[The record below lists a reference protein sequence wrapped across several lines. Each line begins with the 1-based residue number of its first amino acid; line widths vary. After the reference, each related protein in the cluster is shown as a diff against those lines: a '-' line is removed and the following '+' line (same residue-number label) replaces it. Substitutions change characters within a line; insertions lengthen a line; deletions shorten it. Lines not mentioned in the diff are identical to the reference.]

1 MRPNSIVAILALCAA
16 SGLHAETVERMV
28 LSRGG
33 VVLEVSAPASGI
45 VRIRMGRGKLPE
57 DASWAVPATRRSVRL
72 PLKVTRSAEQV
83 LLRTANIAARIDLRT
98 LRTDVLDGGG
108 RMLLADLAGR
118 AALSPEG
125 GFRMRGRMG
134 GDDHVFGLGDK
145 TGTFDRKGGAYTMW
159 NTDTYKFTQ
168 ATDPLYKTVP
178 FFLAVSD
185 RGQAHGLFLDN
196 TWRTTFDFGKTER
209 GVLSISGEGG
219 PVDYY
224 VMAGPA
230 PKDVLQQ
237 YARLTGPAPLMP
249 QWALGFQQSKW
260 SYKTDA
266 EVRAIARRLRSERL
280 PSDVIYMDIDYQD
293 RSRPF
298 TVNRQ
303 AFPHVRRLADDLRT
317 QGIRLVLITDPHIAN
332 APGQGYAAY
341 DSGAAQDLFLKL
353 PGGRYYSGDVWPGAA
368 VFPDFSRAQ
377 ARRWWGE
384 LYAGFVGDGVAGF
397 WNDMNEPSI
406 FNAPGKTMPL
416 DVVHRIE
423 SDDFAP
429 RSTSHAEMHNVYGQ
443 LNSRATYEGLLR
455 LQPDVRPFVLTRA
468 TYAGGQRYAATWTG
482 DNVSSWQHLKMG
494 MQQLVN
500 LGLSGFSYAGND
512 VGGYA
517 GERPSPELLTR
528 WFQLGAFMPLFRAHA
543 ETGRPDQEPWVGD
556 AAQVEIRR
564 RFISERYRLMPY
576 LYAAAEENSRS
587 GIPLLRPVFLNF
599 PSVLAHGDRL
609 GGSEDQFMIGG
620 DLLLAP
626 SPMLESPGDYNVEL
640 PGKGWYDYWTG
651 RRLDGTRLTVKPD
664 IAQLPVYVRPG
675 AIIPRQPL
683 VQSTAFIPEGRLELH
698 VYPGAGCQGDI
709 YADDGV
715 SLAYQRGS
723 YLRQRIRCEQTPS
736 GLKLLFEQREGSWK
750 PWWNG
755 MALYVHGWDA
765 EAAPQAY
772 AASGALATSVDREQN
787 AAVILA
793 PDLAGGMVEIDRQR
807 AVDAQGPPQPPAS
820 AL

>member
-1 MRPNSIVAILALCAA
+1 MRRSNAVALFALCAA
-16 SGLHAETVERMV
+16 GALHAETVDRMV

-33 VVLEVSAPASGI
+33 VVLEVTAPSSGI
-45 VRIRMGRGKLPE
+45 MRIRVGRGQLPE
-57 DASWAVPATRRSVRL
+57 DASWAVPAAKRGANL
-72 PLKVTRSAEQV
+72 PMSVTRGAEVVQ
-83 LLRTANIAARIDLRT
+83 LRAANIGARIDLRT
-98 LRTDVLDGGG
+98 LKADVLDGGG
-108 RMLLADLAGR
+108 KLLLADLAGR
-118 AALSPEG
+118 TAVSGEG
-125 GFRMRGRMG
+125 GFRMRGRLS

-145 TGTFDRKGGAYTMW
+145 IGTFDRKGGAYTMW
-159 NTDTYKFTQ
+159 NSDTYKFTQ
-168 ATDPLYKTVP
+168 ATDPLYKTIP
-178 FFLAVSD
+178 FFMTVSD
-185 RGQAHGLFLDN
+185 RGQAFGLFLDN

-230 PKDVLQQ
+230 PKDVLRQ
-237 YARLTGPAPLMP
+237 YAHLTGTPPLMP

-260 SYKTDA
+260 SYKSDA
-266 EVRAIARRLRSERL
+266 EVRAIAKRLRSERL

-298 TVNRQ
+298 TVNRE
-303 AFPHVRRLADDLRT
+303 AFPDLRKLASDLRGE
-317 QGIRLVLITDPHIAN
+317 GIRLVLITDPHIAK
-332 APGQGYAAY
+332 APGQDYAAY

-353 PGGRYYSGDVWPGAA
+353 PGGQYYAGDVWPGAA

-377 ARRWWGE
+377 ARRWWGD
-384 LYAGFVGDGVAGF
+384 LYAGFVGDGVTGF

-406 FNAPGKTMPL
+406 FNVPSKTMPL

-429 RSTSHAEMHNVYGQ
+429 RRASHAEMHNAYGQ
-443 LNSRATYEGLLR
+443 LNSRATYEGLAR

-494 MQQLVN
+494 VHQLLN
-500 LGLSGFSYAGND
+500 LGLSGFAYAGND

-517 GERPSPELLTR
+517 GERPSPEMLTR
-528 WFQLGAFMPLFRAHA
+528 WFQIGAFMPLFRAHA

-576 LYAAAEENSRS
+576 LYAAAEENSRT
-587 GIPLLRPVFLNF
+587 GMPLLRPVFLNF
-599 PSVLAHGDRL
+599 PSVLANGDRL
-609 GGSEDQFMIGG
+609 GGSEDQFMVGG
-620 DLLLAP
+620 DLLVAP
-626 SPMLESPGDYNVEL
+626 SPTLESPGDYKVEL
-640 PGKGWYDYWTG
+640 PGKSWYDYWTG
-651 RRLDGTRLTVKPD
+651 RRLDGKSETVKPD

-675 AIIPRQPL
+675 AILPKQPL

-698 VYPGAGCQGDI
+698 VYPGTDCRGEI

-715 SLAYQRGS
+715 SMAYKRGS
-723 YLRQRIRCEQTPS
+723 FLRQSIRCEESPS
-736 GLKLLFEQREGSWK
+736 GLRITFEQRDGGWQ
-750 PWWNG
+750 PWWDG
-755 MALYVHGWDA
+755 LALYVHGW
-765 EAAPQAY
+765 AADTPPQVRSAG
-772 AASGALATSVDREQN
+772 AALAASVDRAQS
-787 AAVILA
+787 AAVILM
-793 PDLAGGMVEIDRQR
+793 PDMVGGTVEISR
-807 AVDAQGPPQPPAS
+807 
-820 AL
+820 

>member
-1 MRPNSIVAILALCAA
+1 MRPSNALAVLALCAA
-16 SGLHAETVERMV
+16 GALHAETVERMV
-28 LSRGG
+28 LSHGG
-33 VVLEVSAPASGI
+33 VVLEVSAPGSGI
-45 VRIRMGRGKLPE
+45 VRVRMGRVKLPE
-57 DASWAVPATRRSVRL
+57 DASWAVPAAARHTRL
-72 PLKVTRSAEQV
+72 PLQVTRKGDAVQ
-83 LLRTANIAARIDLRT
+83 LAAANIGVRIDRRT
-98 LRTDVLDGGG
+98 LRTDVLDGSGKL
-108 RMLLADLAGR
+108 LLADLAGR
-118 AALSPEG
+118 DALLAEG
-125 GFRMRGRMG
+125 GFRMRGRLS
-134 GDDHVFGLGDK
+134 GDDHIFGLGDK
-145 TGTFDRKGGAYTMW
+145 AGTFDRKGGAYTMW
-159 NTDTYKFTQ
+159 NSDTYKFTQ
-168 ATDPLYKTVP
+168 ATDPLYKAIP
-178 FFLAVSD
+178 FFMSVSD
-185 RGQAHGLFLDN
+185 RGQAFGLFLDN
-196 TWRTTFDFGKTER
+196 TWRTSFDFGKAER
-209 GVLSISGEGG
+209 DVLSIGAEGG

-224 VMAGPA
+224 VLTGPA
-230 PKDVLQQ
+230 PKDVLRQ
-237 YARLTGPAPLMP
+237 YAQLTGTPPLMP

-266 EVRAIARRLRSERL
+266 EVRAIAQRLRKEQL
-280 PSDVIYMDIDYQD
+280 PADVIYMDIDYQE
-293 RSRPF
+293 RARPF
-298 TVNRQ
+298 TVNRA
-303 AFPHVRRLADDLRT
+303 AFPDMRQLASDLRG

-353 PGGRYYSGDVWPGAA
+353 PDGQYYSGDVWPGAA
-368 VFPDFSRAQ
+368 VFPDFSRAK

-406 FNAPGKTMPL
+406 FNVPSKTMPL

-429 RSTSHAEMHNVYGQ
+429 RRAIHAEMHNVYGQ
-443 LNSRATYEGLLR
+443 LNSRATYEGLAR
-455 LQPDVRPFVLTRA
+455 LQPGVRPFVLTRA

-482 DNVSSWQHLKMG
+482 DNVSSWQHLKLG

-500 LGLSGFSYAGND
+500 LGLSGFPYAGND

-556 AAQVEIRR
+556 SEHVDIRR

-576 LYAAAEENSRS
+576 LYATAEENSRT

-599 PSVLAHGDRL
+599 PAVLANGERL
-609 GGSEDQFMIGG
+609 GGTEDQFMVGG
-620 DLLLAP
+620 DLLVAP
-626 SPMLESPGDYNVEL
+626 SPTPESPGDYNVEL
-640 PGKGWYDYWTG
+640 PDKDWYDYWTG
-651 RRLDGTRLTVKPD
+651 RRLEDKRQAITPA

-675 AIIPRQPL
+675 AIIPKQPL

-698 VYPGAGCQGDI
+698 VYPGANCHGDI

-715 SLAYQRGS
+715 SMAYQRGS
-723 YLRQRIRCEQTPS
+723 FLRQRIRCEKSPS
-736 GLKLLFEQREGSWK
+736 GLKLLFERREGSWK

-765 EAAPQAY
+765 EAPPQAR
-772 AASGALATSVDREQN
+772 AAGAVLDASVDRAQS
-787 AAVILA
+787 AAMVLL
-793 PDLAGGMVEIDRQR
+793 PDMASGSVEIIR
-807 AVDAQGPPQPPAS
+807 
-820 AL
+820 

>member
-1 MRPNSIVAILALCAA
+1 MRPSNAVAILALFAA
-16 SGLHAETVERMV
+16 SALHAETVDRMV

-33 VVLEVSAPASGI
+33 VMLEVSAPAAGI
-45 VRIRMGRGKLPE
+45 MRIRMGRGALPE
-57 DASWAVPATRRSVRL
+57 DASWAVPAATRGARQPMKVKRSGETVHVDAADIR
-72 PLKVTRSAEQV
+72 
-83 LLRTANIAARIDLRT
+83 ARIDLRS
-98 LRTDVLDGGG
+98 LRTDVLDGSGKL
-108 RMLLADLAGR
+108 LLADLAGR
-118 AALSPEG
+118 SALPAEG
-125 GFRMRGRMG
+125 GFRLRGRLN
-134 GDDHVFGLGDK
+134 GDDHIFGLGDK
-145 TGTFDRKGGAYTMW
+145 TGSFDRKGGAYTMW
-159 NTDTYKFTQ
+159 NSDTYMFTQ
-168 ATDPLYKTVP
+168 ATDPLYKTIP
-178 FFLAVSD
+178 FFMTVSD
-185 RGQAHGLFLDN
+185 LGKAYGLFLDN
-196 TWRTTFDFGKTER
+196 TWRTNFDFGKAEQ
-209 GVLSISGEGG
+209 GVLTISGKDG

-237 YARLTGPAPLMP
+237 YARLTGTAPLMP

-266 EVRAIARRLRSERL
+266 EMRAIAQRLRSERL
-280 PSDVIYMDIDYQD
+280 PADVIYMDIDYQD
-293 RSRPF
+293 RARPF
-298 TVNRQ
+298 TVNRT
-303 AFPHVRRLADDLRT
+303 AFPSVRQLAGDLRK

-332 APGQGYAAY
+332 VPGQGYAPY
-341 DSGAAQDLFLKL
+341 DSGAAQDLFLRV
-353 PGGRYYSGDVWPGAA
+353 PGGEYYSGDVWPGAA
-368 VFPDFSRAQ
+368 VFPDFSRVQ

-406 FNAPGKTMPL
+406 FNVPSKTMPL
-416 DVVHRIE
+416 DVVHRID

-429 RSTSHAEMHNVYGQ
+429 RRASHAEMHNVYGQ
-443 LNSRATYEGLLR
+443 LNSRATYEGLAR

-517 GERPSPELLTR
+517 GQRPSPELLTR
-528 WFQLGAFMPLFRAHA
+528 WFQLGAFMPLFRSHA

-576 LYAAAEENSRS
+576 LYAAAEENSRT

-599 PSVLAHGDRL
+599 PSVLANGDRL
-609 GGSEDQFMIGG
+609 GGSEDHFMVGG
-620 DLLLAP
+620 ELLVAP
-626 SPMLESPGDYNVEL
+626 SPTPESPGDYKVDL
-640 PGKGWYDYWTG
+640 PGTGWYDYWTG
-651 RRLDGTRLTVKPD
+651 QRLEGKSLTVKPD

-675 AIIPRQPL
+675 AIIPKQPL
-683 VQSTAFIPEGRLELH
+683 VQSTAFVPEGRLELH
-698 VYPGAGCQGDI
+698 VYPGANCFGNI

-723 YLRQRIRCEQTPS
+723 FLRQRIRCEQTPS
-736 GLKLLFEQREGSWK
+736 GLKLLFEQREGNWK

-755 MALYVHGWDA
+755 MALYVHGWDD
-765 EAAPQAY
+765 EAAPQAH
-772 AASGALATSVDREQN
+772 AAGATLSTSVNRAQN

-793 PDLAGGMVEIDRQR
+793 PDLASGMVEISR
-807 AVDAQGPPQPPAS
+807 
-820 AL
+820 